1 MDQKLNAIYQNIAV
15 NKHAEVVAFLLWPP
29 GEQILPTGNI
39 LSVCLRENNI
49 F

>member
-1 MDQKLNAIYQNIAV
+1 MGQKLNAICQNIV
-15 NKHAEVVAFLLWPP
+15 INKRAEVVAFLLWPP